1 MHYELRKIFFKRA
14 NQIALIML
22 AILTFYTCMT
32 SLRQVEWVDDEGN
45 VETGHS
51 AAVKLQEASEEWS
64 GILDQEL
71 LEKALAELKDIYSST
86 EVDAQSEESN
96 WLLRSKLQG
105 VQEIADLIGLA
116 YMYPICKKHNIK
128 FDLLLSD
135 ISYPILYSD
144 KHSITQI
151 LVAFLD
157 NALSHAKN
165 SSRIQITTTC
175 TKSTFTIYVVD
186 HGCGIPDEVK
196 PYIFDP
202 FFCGDASHTDRSHF
216 GLGLSIAQSLVKGL
230 NGSIGILDTDGGGA
244 TFILNLPLDRRIA
257 VSSPKNV
264 SEKL

>member
-1 MHYELRKIFFKRA
+1 MEL
-14 NQIALIML
+14 M
-22 AILTFYTCMT
+22 
-32 SLRQVEWVDDEGN
+32 G
-45 VETGHS
+45 GS
-51 AAVKLQEASEEWS
+51 AATSSENIWERQQNFLNAMS
-64 GILDQEL
+64 H
-71 LEKALAELKDIYSST
+71 ELKTPLARIIASVELIKKTNPEFNEMNKSLDVIYSEAFRMAKLIDDMLLLTASNINHR
-86 EVDAQSEESN
+86 SLNLEEIEIDS
-96 WLLRSKLQG
+96 LLISVFETYQ
-105 VQEIADLIGLA
+105 
-116 YMYPICKKHNIK
+116 PICKKHNIK

-151 LVAFLD
+151 LAAFLD
-157 NALSHAKN
+157 NAFSHAKN
-165 SSRIQITTTC
+165 SSQIQITTSC

-230 NGSIGILDTDGGGA
+230 NGSIGILDTDGGGT